1 MNYTPPD
8 LKTALHIDLEAK
20 GLTQDDMGRAMGV
33 SQQSVSKWI
42 AAQKIPEARVE
53 QLRQLLGDDSYTV
66 QFLADQY
73 QRKARGMGA
82 RPTISLPE
90 VPEYLQEEP
99 TVQATLDEARLCL
112 PENLR
117 RFFPDKIRAF
127 MGIGYP
133 IPDYESTTTVL
144 CAADADKAND
154 ALITLL
160 LHQRMNPGTKKR
172 MVLALREDGGAQ
184 RVAALRMAAACAA
197 LGVVLLPYQAGADLS
212 LHIQELERN
221 PLP

>member
-1 MNYTPPD
+1 MTYTPSD
-8 LKTALHIDLEAK
+8 LKTALHVDLEAK

-42 AAQKIPEARVE
+42 AAQKIPEARVD
-53 QLRQLLGDDSYTV
+53 QLRQLLGPDSHTV
-66 QFLADQY
+66 QFLAAQY

-82 RPTISLPE
+82 LPSISLPE
-90 VPEYLQEEP
+90 APDYLQEEP
-99 TVQATLDEARLCL
+99 DAQATLDEARISV
-112 PENLR
+112 PEHLR
-117 RFFPDKIRAF
+117 QYFPDKTRAF
-127 MGIGYP
+127 MGVGYP

-160 LHQRMNPGTKKR
+160 LHQRLNPGTKKR

-197 LGVVLLPYQAGADLS
+197 LGVLLLPYQAGADLA
-212 LHIQELERN
+212 LDIQRLELN